1 MGTNQISITLT
12 DTERENLDS
21 QARQSVLSMS
31 AFARQ
36 TLVQS
41 LDLAT
46 EKKKKNQPKS

>member
-1 MGTNQISITLT
+1 MGMNQISITLT
-12 DTERENLDS
+12 DTERENL
-21 QARQSVLSMS
+21 REQSREAVLPMS

-46 EKKKKNQPKS
+46 DKKKKNQPKS

>member
-1 MGTNQISITLT
+1 MGMNQISITLT
-12 DTERENLDS
+12 ELERENLDI
-21 QARQSVLSMS
+21 QARHSVLSIS

-46 EKKKKNQPKS
+46 DKKKKNQSKA